1 MWFTGHGHSLQVLC
15 LFSLSWLA
23 LTSCAFCGVYWVST
37 SCQDLYWAF
46 SHISH
51 LVFPGAFHVNTQAS
65 CHRRRDWRLCFR
77 FPDCGDEVLPTSS
90 IHSTELC
97 TGHDSANTLGVGG
110 RSLSQSWRNQYFK
123 QVCLTQR
130 LVLFHPG
137 PFNSFPFYFNSH
149 GVALVPEARHRDAP
163 VLMKQI
169 SHLSKRMNTD
179 GKLSTGMAE
188 LLCLWVFVISFT
200 VP

>member
-65 CHRRRDWRLCFR
+65 CHRRRDWRQGLR

-90 IHSTELC
+90 IHSTEPC

-110 RSLSQSWRNQYFK
+110 RSLSLGGTSISSRCSWHKGLCSFI
-123 QVCLTQR
+123 QVPLI
-130 LVLFHPG
+130 LFP
-137 PFNSFPFYFNSH
+137 ST
-149 GVALVPEARHRDAP
+149 LI
-163 VLMKQI
+163 LM
-169 SHLSKRMNTD
+169 
-179 GKLSTGMAE
+179 E
-188 LLCLWVFVISFT
+188 LLWSLRRGTEMPQCLWSRSAICLSEWIQMGNS
-200 VP
+200 PLG